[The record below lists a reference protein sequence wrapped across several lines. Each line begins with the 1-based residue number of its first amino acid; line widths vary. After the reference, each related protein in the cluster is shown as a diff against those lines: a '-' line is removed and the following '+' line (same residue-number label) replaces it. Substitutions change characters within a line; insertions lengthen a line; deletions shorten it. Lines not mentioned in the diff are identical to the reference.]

1 MKIAFLTPEYPHT
14 KTGNSGGIGTSIKN
28 LAVGLL
34 AQGCAV
40 RILVYGQKLD
50 AVFEDNGIVVQQI
63 KNVKLKGLSWWLTRK
78 KLERIINELYA
89 NQEIDLV
96 EAPDWTGITSFIKPK
111 KCPIVIKLHG
121 SDTYFCYLD
130 RRPVKWVNKFHEKRA
145 LQNANG
151 LISVSQFTADLTNQ
165 LFGLN
170 KNFTIIPNAVDLSLF
185 DRSSIENA
193 SLQDRAL
200 KKCSVNIF
208 SDRASRRVG
217 VATSQPLENNP
228 SLQDRALKKC
238 SVNIFSDRASRRD
251 GKATKQTF
259 ERNLN
264 PNNILYFGT
273 LIRKKGLLELPFIFN
288 KVIEQHPTA
297 QLILVGRDASDII
310 SGNASTWAMM
320 QALFSKKALENVTYL
335 GGVPYGEIIKHI
347 EQATICVF
355 PTFAEALPVS
365 WLEAMALQKPVVASN
380 IGWATEI
387 IGDGV
392 DGFLVNP
399 ADHSIYAEK
408 IVALLEDPEL
418 QKQFGTAA
426 RKKVEQKFSMEVVAR
441 QSLSFYDKIIAP

>member
-1 MKIAFLTPEYPHT
+1 MPIINSINPNQAPRHCEDRKLSGRSNLMRNSGTNWAGDRRLSFLTPEYPHPN
-14 KTGNSGGIGTSIKN
+14 TGNSGGIGTSIKN

-34 AQGCAV
+34 TQGCAV
-40 RILVYGQKLD
+40 RILVYGQKED

-78 KLERIINELYA
+78 KLERIINTLYD
-89 NQEIDLV
+89 NQEIDLA

-111 KCPIVIKLHG
+111 KCPVVIRLNG
-121 SDTYFCYLD
+121 SDTYFCHLD
-130 RRPVKWVNKFHEKRA
+130 QRPVKWVNKFHEKRA

-151 LISVSQFTADLTNQ
+151 LISVSQFTANLTNQ

-185 DRSSIENA
+185 DNSVSTVTVPSEPVQRAVEA
-193 SLQDRAL
+193 GDRGL
-200 KKCSVNIF
+200 
-208 SDRASRRVG
+208 
-217 VATSQPLENNP
+217 
-228 SLQDRALKKC
+228 
-238 SVNIFSDRASRRD
+238 
-251 GKATKQTF
+251 
-259 ERNLN
+259 
-264 PNNILYFGT
+264 LYFGT

-297 QLILVGRDASDII
+297 QLMLVGRDAPDII
-310 SGNASTWAMM
+310 TGNASTWAMM
-320 QALFSKKALENVTYL
+320 QALFSPTALANVTYL

-347 EQATICVF
+347 EQATLCVF

-387 IGDGV
+387 IEDGV

-399 ADHSIYAEK
+399 ADHTTYAAK
-408 IVALLEDPEL
+408 VVALLEDPEL
-418 QKQFGTAA
+418 QKRFGMAA
-426 RKKVEQKFSMEVVAR
+426 RKKVEQKFSMEIVAQ
-441 QSLSFYDKIIAP
+441 QSLAFYENLIKLK